1 MKKNRKKIKKLAI
14 NNIIL
19 ISIKKIY
26 KITQNLKKMKNNIE
40 VICLK
45 MFYF

>member
-1 MKKNRKKIKKLAI
+1 MKKNRKKIKKLEI